1 MASTKVR
8 VTLKAALILCVA
20 AAFWNGGCS
29 TAEPV
34 QHPGIQAAPA
44 AIAFNDTMGSAM
56 PGPQTI
62 SITADGPGTLS
73 GLRASVD
80 FGGGTGGWLSVT
92 LSDTV
97 APATLTVTPSNS
109 GLAVATYHATVVL
122 TAANAPNSPL
132 NLPITFDLA
141 AAPVPS
147 IVISPAAVTVA
158 DTIGTPPS
166 ASQALAITGNGP
178 GTLTGLKATVD
189 FGTGPSG
196 WLTATLSD
204 TTAPATLTIRSTNTA
219 MSASSYH
226 ATVNI
231 TAPGSPNSPQPVPV
245 TFNLSPQPPIQ
256 GITIA
261 AVGNLGRCGGELGRE
276 AARVV
281 NAMVPPPDYILMLGN
296 STLPESGK
304 VTTLQDYTNCYDP
317 VWGQWKSKTYA
328 VVGDHEVD
336 IDTVPP
342 SYGTGMA
349 SGADAYFG
357 PQHVGPPGQNW
368 YSFDVGAWHLIAL
381 NVQSPGGYKRPL
393 AIQFHAGSD
402 QLNWLD
408 NDLSNHS
415 NKCTLA
421 FFYQAMWYSASK
433 IDPSWPKTV
442 VTNPDGTRDTIIKDG
457 YRIQDI
463 RGIWT
468 ELYNHNADVVVNGTP
483 HIYERFDDM
492 YYYNGYQDPKPREW
506 NTDPVRG
513 LRQLTSGLGG
523 DGPVNADSAVIRLPS
538 SKYRSGGNGVLKLVL
553 GNGEYSWE
561 FLNTKYSHI
570 QDSGHGVCH

>member
-62 SITADGPGTLS
+62 SITADGPGTLG

-80 FGGGTGGWLSVT
+80 FGGGTSGWLSVT

-231 TAPGSPNSPQPVPV
+231 TAPGAPNSPQPVPV

-256 GITIA
+256 GIVIA

-368 YSFDVGAWHLIAL
+368 Y
-381 NVQSPGGYKRPL
+381 
-393 AIQFHAGSD
+393 
-402 QLNWLD
+402 WLD
-408 NDLSNHS
+408 SDLSNHS

-421 FFYQAMWYSASK
+421 FFYQAMWISSTK
-433 IDPSWPKTV
+433 IDPTWASP
-442 VTNPDGTRDTIIKDG
+442 KDG

-468 ELYNHNADVVVNGTP
+468 ELYNHNADVVINGTP

-492 YYYNGYQDPKPREW
+492 FYANGYQNPTPSEW
-506 NTDPVRG
+506 AIDTVRG
-513 LRQLTSGLGG
+513 LRQITSGVGG
-523 DGPVNADSAVIRLPS
+523 DGPINADSAVVRLPS